1 MKRILLFLICL
12 LILNCSAPIRMA
24 TYPGKDITN
33 IPESQCKVDYEEVIV
48 LGQLPPADEYIQIG
62 YMIVSQESSSSLVET
77 SNEEQIKAAR
87 IQACQWGADAIV
99 IIESESDKG
108 TTFDFWEGAQYYDE
122 KSTRVIAIKFTEQE
136 E

>member
-1 MKRILLFLICL
+1 MKKMLLLLICL

-33 IPESQCKVDYEEVIV
+33 IPENQCEVDYEKVIV
-48 LGQLPPADEYIQIG
+48 LGQLPPTDEYIQIG

-108 TTFDFWEGAQYYDE
+108 TTFDFWEGTQYYDE

-136 E
+136 D